1 MKRLIVVF
9 FVGVYSD
16 GTQDTYVFQKP
27 SFESLEAC
35 MNAAT
40 DKQQIGKFVQQIL
53 IDVGYK
59 DIHKVVCTTENK
71 IKAAIKLT
79 HGGEDT

>member
-1 MKRLIVVF
+1 
-9 FVGVYSD
+9 
-16 GTQDTYVFQKP
+16 
-27 SFESLEAC
+27 

-40 DKQQIGKFVQQIL
+40 DKQQIGSFVHQIL

>member
-1 MKRLIVVF
+1 MKWLIVVF

-27 SFESLEAC
+27 SFESLQEC
-35 MNAAT
+35 RNAAS

-59 DIHKVVCTTENK
+59 DIHKVVCATENK

>member
-1 MKRLIVVF
+1 MKWLIVVF

-27 SFESLEAC
+27 SFESLEEC
-35 MNAAT
+35 MSAAT
-40 DKQQIGKFVQQIL
+40 DKQQIGNFVRQIL

-59 DIHKVVCTTENK
+59 DIHINIVPLNCSNV
-71 IKAAIKLT
+71 
-79 HGGEDT
+79 

>member
-1 MKRLIVVF
+1 MKWLIVVF

-27 SFESLEAC
+27 FFDSLEEC
-35 MNAAT
+35 MSAAT
-40 DKQQIGKFVQQIL
+40 DKQQIGGFVRQIL

-71 IKAAIKLT
+71 IKAAIELT

>member
-1 MKRLIVVF
+1 MKWLIVVF

-27 SFESLEAC
+27 SFESLEEC
-35 MNAAT
+35 MSAAK
-40 DKQQIGKFVQQIL
+40 DKQQIGSFVRQIL

-71 IKAAIKLT
+71 IKAAIELT

>member
-1 MKRLIVVF
+1 MKWLIVVF

-27 SFESLEAC
+27 SFESLEEC
-35 MNAAT
+35 MSAAT
-40 DKQQIGKFVQQIL
+40 DKQQIVQQIL

-59 DIHKVVCTTENK
+59 DIHKVVCTTESK
-71 IKAAIKLT
+71 IKAAIELT